1 MKKKVK
7 EITLEGAEQYPVKFE
22 YEKNIR
28 QPTDFV
34 PFDYSKADLRKFL
47 NCKLYESIWYTSY
60 VTNEPI

>member
-1 MKKKVK
+1 MK

-22 YEKNIR
+22 YEKNTR

-47 NCKLYESIWYTSY
+47 NCKLYESI
-60 VTNEPI
+60 